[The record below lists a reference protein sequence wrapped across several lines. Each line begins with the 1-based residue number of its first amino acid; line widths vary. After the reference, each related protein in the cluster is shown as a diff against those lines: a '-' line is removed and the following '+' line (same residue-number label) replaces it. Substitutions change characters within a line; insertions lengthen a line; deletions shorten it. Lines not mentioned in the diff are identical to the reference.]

1 MTGVRL
7 LPWLWAL
14 AVLVAAVLTEAR
26 RRPRPRRLP
35 VAAPPVERVAGT
47 DPVPVSGAVGRAVD
61 RAVVAIG
68 FAVLR
73 ARGARQATSRE
84 AESPDVRAA
93 RRAGLTALAVAVVV
107 PSSPLAA
114 VALVA
119 VALIVPAATR
129 RRRNRA
135 RQRSLDGDLPDV
147 VDLFLLA
154 VDAGLTVPLAV
165 TAVAAR
171 APGPLAAEFATVAG
185 ETGRGRRLADALEQ
199 IPGRTSESMR
209 PLVAALVASERYGTP
224 VTTALER
231 LAVEVRIS
239 AQRRAEEAARRV
251 PVTLLFPLV
260 LCILPA
266 FALLT
271 VAPLVANGVRS
282 LRF

>member
-1 MTGVRL
+1 M
-7 LPWLWAL
+7 
-14 AVLVAAVLTEAR
+14 
-26 RRPRPRRLP
+26 
-35 VAAPPVERVAGT
+35 
-47 DPVPVSGAVGRAVD
+47 
-61 RAVVAIG
+61 
-68 FAVLR
+68 
-73 ARGARQATSRE
+73 
-84 AESPDVRAA
+84 
-93 RRAGLTALAVAVVV
+93 AVATV
-107 PSSPLAA
+107 SPLAA
-114 VALVA
+114 ALVVALA
-119 VALIVPAATR
+119 VGGPAVTRQRRARAR
-129 RRRNRA
+129 RRSFDA
-135 RQRSLDGDLPDV
+135 DLPDV

-165 TAVAAR
+165 AAVAAR

-209 PLVAALVASERYGTP
+209 PLVAALVASERYGIP
-224 VTTALER
+224 VGTALER
-231 LAVEVRIS
+231 LAVEVRIA